1 MLMCRFD
8 YCSIVLRCMGTLSLK
23 AYQQFSFSLFFSS
36 MRSTLTKEIVP
47 SVQDRTLF
55 EMVSSNRGKESGG
68 ANKVSKKLFSSDKMA
83 KTNGDIPIR
92 LETVSIRL
100 HRAYF
105 VGSHMN
111 RLVNH
116 MKKSIATVKLGM
128 KCIAAH
134 PPHAFDK

>member
-1 MLMCRFD
+1 MCRFD
-8 YCSIVLRCMGTLSLK
+8 YYSIVLRCMWTLSVKVYLP
-23 AYQQFSFSLFFSS
+23 FSFSLFFSS

-55 EMVSSNRGKESGG
+55 EMVSSIRREESGG

-83 KTNGDIPIR
+83 KTNGGIPVR

-105 VGSHMN
+105 VGSHTN
-111 RLVNH
+111 RLVSH
-116 MKKSIATVKLGM
+116 MK
-128 KCIAAH
+128 
-134 PPHAFDK
+134 